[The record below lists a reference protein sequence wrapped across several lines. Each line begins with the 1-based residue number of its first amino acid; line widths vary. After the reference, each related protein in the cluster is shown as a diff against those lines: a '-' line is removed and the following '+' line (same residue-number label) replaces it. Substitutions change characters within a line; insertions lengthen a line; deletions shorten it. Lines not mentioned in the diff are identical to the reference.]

1 MLALINSGSSD
12 LVASVLVKVV
22 RLYGNRERVEDEMKA
37 ECLRLIKDK
46 FQLLGP
52 HEILLAYRLWAS
64 GDLGEIKAAEMYGGQ
79 FNARQLGAILSEYVG
94 KERRTALKQYH
105 SIQDAQKKSDER
117 LKVEQEKADYDRK
130 FPAMIEAAK
139 GSDLRPVLAI
149 WYDTAIRLGIMP
161 EPDKETKLKYFD
173 IAKKN
178 YYDDL
183 SMQPGFVT
191 DPFKL
196 RAEHDHKSKTEHSTI
211 ANLAKAM
218 ILKDVLL

>member
-1 MLALINSGSSD
+1 M
-12 LVASVLVKVV
+12 
-22 RLYGNRERVEDEMKA
+22 
-37 ECLRLIKDK
+37 
-46 FQLLGP
+46 
-52 HEILLAYRLWAS
+52 WAA
-64 GDLGEIKAAEMYGGQ
+64 GDLGKLPEGEMYAGK
-79 FNARQLGAILSEYVG
+79 FNARQFAAILSAYVAYQ
-94 KERRTALKQYH
+94 RRPALKEYYA
-105 SIQDAQKKSDER
+105 IQDR
-117 LKVEQEKADYDRK
+117 EKADQEAAKRQALKNKYDSD

-139 GSDLRPVLAI
+139 GSDLKPVLAI
-149 WYDTAIRLGIMP
+149 WYDTAIRLGLMP

-173 IAKKN
+173 LAKNK